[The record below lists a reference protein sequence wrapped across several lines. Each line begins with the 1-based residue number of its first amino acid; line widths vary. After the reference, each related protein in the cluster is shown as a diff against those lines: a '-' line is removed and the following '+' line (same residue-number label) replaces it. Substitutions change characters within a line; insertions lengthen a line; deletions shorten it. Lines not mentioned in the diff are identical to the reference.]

1 MIGVDQAIPCL
12 IDKFVAQGTLP
23 HINSLIQEGVKG
35 KAYSCPP
42 CDTPTNWA
50 TLATGA
56 TTAVHGA
63 TSFYLHLPGEPFEMS
78 LKNRSRTQLSRYAGA
93 EYFWNTADN
102 NGYTPFVINYPAG
115 WPTEFK
121 EGAMSLFTWPIPE
134 SLPQK
139 ITRKS
144 TLRFKKDAEN
154 EARKITK
161 ANEHPINIKSEAEIL
176 KISFELKHGEI
187 TTPKTLNGYIIDTKG
202 IGYDTFIYIDK
213 ERDILH
219 EIKPDELSKWI
230 SINLETEHGLLPC
243 LFQLHIKNI
252 EKDGS
257 SIELTRSTVY
267 NTKGWSVPDSFGEEL
282 IRQGILG
289 QKEKQKHEV
298 EYMISGDIA
307 PYLEYARS
315 ESLSLGDAI
324 IYAKK
329 SLNWDFCF
337 FHIHHLDSVNHRALA
352 PSYPKYPDYNEEDAS
367 AANQQIEVAYQIVDE
382 LVGKLL
388 EHCVDNETLVLF
400 VADHG
405 AIPVWK
411 NANIPLALEEAGLL
425 TYEWNQQQKEYVIDW
440 DETKV
445 FPYMEPPYIWVNK
458 KGRDPNGIVRSSEY
472 ESVRDQTIEALENF
486 RDQDTGEKI
495 VKYALRRE
503 DAEPLGQNGERI
515 GDVVF
520 FLNPPYQCFDGRLG
534 DLNAARKKKRQYKK
548 PAAYDASVCFGAHAY
563 YLPDETVGDYS
574 ISVPMIFSGPGV
586 KSGIQLPE
594 IVDLIDIVPTL
605 SQLLEI
611 PKPQTAQGK
620 IIEKI
625 FE

>member
-1 MIGVDQAIPCL
+1 M
-12 IDKFVAQGTLP
+12 
-23 HINSLIQEGVKG
+23 KG

-78 LKNRSRTQLSRYAGA
+78 LKNRSRTQLSKYSGA
-93 EYFWNTADN
+93 EYFWNTADK

-115 WPTEFK
+115 WPTKFK
-121 EGAMSLFTWPIPE
+121 DGAMSLFTWPIPE

-144 TLRFKKDAEN
+144 TLTFIEDNDN
-154 EARKITK
+154 EARKIIK
-161 ANEHPINIKSEAEIL
+161 AEEHAISIKSEAEIL
-176 KISFELKHGEI
+176 QISFELKHGEI
-187 TTPKTLNGYIIDTKG
+187 ITPKTLIGYIIDNQG
-202 IGYDTFIYIDK
+202 DGYDTFVYYDK
-213 ERDILH
+213 DENILL
-219 EIKPDELSKWI
+219 EIKAHESSKWI
-230 SINLETEHGLLPC
+230 SIDLETEHGILPC

-252 EKDGS
+252 ERDGS

-267 NTKGWSVPDSFGEEL
+267 NIKGWSVPDSFGEEL
-282 IRQGILG
+282 IRQDILG
-289 QKEKQKHEV
+289 QKERQEHEV

-329 SLNWDFCF
+329 SLKWDFCF

-352 PSYPKYPDYNEEDAS
+352 PSYPEYPKYNEKDAS
-367 AANQQIEVAYQIVDE
+367 AANQQIEIAYQIVDE

-388 EHCVDNETLVLF
+388 KHCVDNDTIVLF

-405 AIPVWK
+405 AIPVWR

-425 TYEWNQQQKEYVIDW
+425 KYEWNQQQREYVINW

-458 KGRDPNGIVRSSEY
+458 KGRDPNGIVRDSEY
-472 ESVRDQTIEALENF
+472 ESVRDQTIEALESF
-486 RDQDTGEKI
+486 RDQDTGERI
-495 VKYALRRE
+495 VRQALRRE
-503 DAEPLGQNGERI
+503 DAEALGQNGERV

-563 YLPDETVGDYS
+563 YLPDEMVGDYS

-586 KSGIQLPE
+586 KSGIHLPE

-611 PKPQTAQGK
+611 PKPQTAQGNV
-620 IIEKI
+620 IEKI